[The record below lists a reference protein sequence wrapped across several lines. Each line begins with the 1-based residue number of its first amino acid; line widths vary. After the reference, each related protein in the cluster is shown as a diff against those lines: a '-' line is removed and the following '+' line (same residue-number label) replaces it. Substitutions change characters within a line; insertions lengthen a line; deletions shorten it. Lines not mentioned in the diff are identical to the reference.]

1 MGINDSESGIFRI
14 GCGSHIT
21 STQEGNTM
29 DFNNTSLI
37 GLSQLIDHSAIS
49 GVAGEYVVLMQVLY
63 LIPDEAVV
71 SKM

>member
-1 MGINDSESGIFRI
+1 
-14 GCGSHIT
+14 
-21 STQEGNTM
+21 M

-49 GVAGEYVVLMQVLY
+49 GVAGEYIVLMQVLY